1 MSGCGFGRCFRDGV
15 WLLYV
20 CSSEEYIWLT
30 ALQADA
36 QPVALAEV
44 NERALEAVLNALALA
59 KIN

>member
-1 MSGCGFGRCFRDGV
+1 MSGCGFGRYFRGGV

-30 ALQADA
+30 ALQADV
-36 QPVALAEV
+36 QPVVLAEV
-44 NERALEAVLNALALA
+44 NERALNAVLNELVLD

>member
-1 MSGCGFGRCFRDGV
+1 
-15 WLLYV
+15 LYV